1 MKAQWHTNRR
11 KEDLKIPAK
20 YREKS
25 PAMQNRRELTFLLQ
39 EAAFAEK
46 MTLHHVIDLDQLDQ
60 QKKDVFLK
68 DLPDARS
75 VIFLGTP
82 IFEPLLLMEQTVYGS
97 RGEKKTTMA
106 ESQVECDLRSFSDKL
121 ETMGY
126 DVTIKLPTIL
136 PDPAFAEILALTKAG
151 FKGKNQCLIIEH
163 FGCRICVGY
172 LVSNAPLMGGDYRY
186 PDFDQNQCGD
196 CQICIEA
203 CPAGALAEGDYDAK
217 RCRDYR
223 DDPDNQKPIAAHSI
237 VKCNCC
243 MASCPLGEKTIWTE

>member
-11 KEDLKIPAK
+11 KEDLKISAK
-20 YREKS
+20 YREMS

-46 MTLHHVIDLDQLDQ
+46 MILYHVIDLEYLDES
-60 QKKDVFLK
+60 KKELFLK
-68 DLPDARS
+68 DLPEARS

-82 IFEPLLLMEQTVYGS
+82 IFEPLLLMEQTIYGS

-136 PDPAFAEILALTKAG
+136 PDPDFAEILALTKAG
-151 FKGKNQCLIIEH
+151 FKGKNQRLIIEH

-186 PDFDQNQCGD
+186 PDFDVDRCGD
-196 CQICIEA
+196 CQICIDA
-203 CPAGALAEGDYDAK
+203 CLAGALTQSGYDQK
-217 RCRDYR
+217 RCMNYR
-223 DDPDNQKPIAAHSI
+223 ENLNNQKSIAAHSI
-237 VKCNCC
+237 VKCNRC
-243 MASCPLGEKTIWTE
+243 MACCPIGEKTLWE